1 MRVQTTIA
9 ANANSPTT
17 APTPIPA
24 FVPSVMFDMMVVELT
39 AKSGPS
45 QGKWGGHSLDRRCRW
60 VDVILAGRI
69 LRRTD
74 KIGCLMV

>member
-9 ANANSPTT
+9 ANANNPTT

-24 FVPSVMFDMMVVELT
+24 FVPSVIFDMMLIEST

-45 QGKWGGHSLDRRCRW
+45 QAEEDTIRIDGAGGEGQNLK
-60 VDVILAGRI
+60 VY
-69 LRRTD
+69 
-74 KIGCLMV
+74 